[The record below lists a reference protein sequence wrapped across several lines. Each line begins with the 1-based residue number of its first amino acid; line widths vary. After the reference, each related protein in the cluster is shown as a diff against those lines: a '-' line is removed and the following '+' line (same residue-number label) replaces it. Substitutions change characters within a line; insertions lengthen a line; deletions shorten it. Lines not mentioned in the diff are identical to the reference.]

1 MEENCTMTLNIS
13 VKSSI
18 LQLENFKENLYKL
31 VKEKF
36 EKTSYNDEGFIT
48 KVANVKPVFIK
59 VDHVSA
65 ELDVKCKCS
74 ITILRVTSESEIPIL
89 LSIVKPEA
97 VRGEMVDNPDVQ
109 ILIPRKDLT
118 HNFKI
123 GDIIVVRP
131 FCVRYEPQK
140 VSSRG
145 TFVKILDPQKKASVR
160 K

>member
-1 MEENCTMTLNIS
+1 MEENCTITLNIS

-74 ITILRVTSESEIPIL
+74 ITILRVTSESEIPIF
-89 LSIVKPEA
+89 E
-97 VRGEMVDNPDVQ
+97 
-109 ILIPRKDLT
+109 
-118 HNFKI
+118 
-123 GDIIVVRP
+123 
-131 FCVRYEPQK
+131 
-140 VSSRG
+140 
-145 TFVKILDPQKKASVR
+145 
-160 K
+160 